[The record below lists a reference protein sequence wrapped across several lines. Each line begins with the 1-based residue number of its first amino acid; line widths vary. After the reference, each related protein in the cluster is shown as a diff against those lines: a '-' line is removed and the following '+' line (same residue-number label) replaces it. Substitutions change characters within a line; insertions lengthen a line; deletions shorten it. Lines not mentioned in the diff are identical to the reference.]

1 MLLFCAVT
9 ELIMDLYRN
18 LYFAA
23 LTGGLAGLAT
33 WGVSNLIFVSMG
45 PQRLAWLPDALV
57 SCVLG
62 ALLAPALFFLM
73 DRVAGRRMRWESVGW
88 GLLLGLG
95 SAAIA
100 ALCIWQLQIHIQAES
115 PMLFRLV
122 VWPLAGSLVAL
133 GIGLRWVRTNR
144 ARVLHTY
151 AGGLAGGLV
160 GGLVFTFL
168 GPHSP
173 ELCQAFGLM
182 LAGAG
187 TGFGATLSP
196 MLLRDGAVQFI
207 SSGDARAQSKF
218 GRTGKQWALELGESY
233 VLGNVGTADTGSRF
247 KQGVDIF
254 VPDSFLSPRHAV
266 FFSKDGRYFIA
277 RHPDAGGAAGIAKF
291 VLRVRG
297 KTVTTSQEL
306 HESDDVL
313 VGRTALRF
321 TSKKLHD

>member
-1 MLLFCAVT
+1 MSCLLGS
-9 ELIMDLYRN
+9 L
-18 LYFAA
+18 
-23 LTGGLAGLAT
+23 LASL
-33 WGVSNLIFVSMG
+33 LFVSMDH
-45 PQRLAWLPDALV
+45 A
-57 SCVLG
+57 
-62 ALLAPALFFLM
+62 
-73 DRVAGRRMRWESVGW
+73 AGRRMRWESVGW

-95 SAAIA
+95 SAAVAI
-100 ALCIWQLQIHIQAES
+100 LFLWQLQTHIQTES
-115 PMLFRLV
+115 PTLFRLV
-122 VWPLAGSLVAL
+122 VWTLVGSLLGL
-133 GIGLRWVRTNR
+133 GIGLRWVKTNR
-144 ARVLHTY
+144 MRLLHTY
-151 AGGLAGGLV
+151 AGGLVGGLL

-182 LAGAG
+182 LTGAG
-187 TGFGATLSP
+187 TGFGAALSP
-196 MLLRDGAVQFI
+196 MLLRDGTVQFI

-233 VLGNVGTADTGSRF
+233 VLGNVVTADTGSKF
-247 KQGVDIF
+247 QQGVDIF

-266 FFSKDGRYFIA
+266 LFSKDGRYYIA
-277 RHPDAGGAAGIAKF
+277 RHPDAGGPAGIAKF

-306 HESDDVL
+306 RESDDVL

>member
-1 MLLFCAVT
+1 
-9 ELIMDLYRN
+9 MDLYRN
-18 LYFAA
+18 LYFAV
-23 LTGGLAGLAT
+23 LTGGLAGLLT
-33 WGVSNLIFVSMG
+33 WGIGNLIFAGLG
-45 PQRLAWLPDALV
+45 PSQVAWLPDAV
-57 SCVLG
+57 MSCLLG
-62 ALLAPALFFLM
+62 SLLASFLFVSM
-73 DRVAGRRMRWESVGW
+73 DHIAGRRMRWESIGW

-95 SAAIA
+95 SAAVAI
-100 ALCIWQLQIHIQAES
+100 LFIWQLQTHIQTES
-115 PMLFRLV
+115 PTLFRLV
-122 VWPLAGSLVAL
+122 VWTLAGSLLGL
-133 GIGLRWVRTNR
+133 GIGLRWVKTNR
-144 ARVLHTY
+144 MRVLHTY
-151 AGGLAGGLV
+151 AGGLV
-160 GGLVFTFL
+160 GGLLGGLIFTFL

-182 LAGAG
+182 LTGAG

-196 MLLRDGAVQFI
+196 MLLRDGSIQFI

-233 VLGNVGTADTGSRF
+233 VLGNIVTADTGSKF
-247 KQGVDIF
+247 QQGVDIF

-266 FFSKDGRYFIA
+266 LFSKDGRYYIA
-277 RHPDAGGAAGIAKF
+277 RHPDAGGPAGIAKF

-306 HESDDVL
+306 RESDDVL